1 MFLMSYKKYLLNDK
15 FKNERKTSESHLF
28 FGPPPSSKK
37 KKTGTTQDNITN
49 LVWGSRNMFLYQ
61 PT

>member
-1 MFLMSYKKYLLNDK
+1 MFLMSYKKYLMNDK
-15 FKNERKTSESHLF
+15 FKNERKTSESHLI
-28 FGPPPSSKK
+28 FGPPPSSK

-49 LVWGSRNMFLYQ
+49 LVWGSINMFLYQ